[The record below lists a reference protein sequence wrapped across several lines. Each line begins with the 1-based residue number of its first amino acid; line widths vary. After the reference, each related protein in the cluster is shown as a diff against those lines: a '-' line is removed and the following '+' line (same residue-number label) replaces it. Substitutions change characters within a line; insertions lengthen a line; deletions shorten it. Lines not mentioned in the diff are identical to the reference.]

1 LAGGILYS
9 HEDQIYFLKECA
21 KRTKKYLIIE
31 SFDVYP
37 FDTDIPMSMYKP
49 INLMFSGKPAM
60 IRCSNIPFIDMV
72 LSPLG
77 FKLKTKILYPKSHR
91 FMVVYQL

>member
-1 LAGGILYS
+1 
-9 HEDQIYFLKECA
+9 
-21 KRTKKYLIIE
+21 
-31 SFDVYP
+31 
-37 FDTDIPMSMYKP
+37 
-49 INLMFSGKPAM
+49 LMFSGKPAM